1 MPTLLEH
8 RGIYKQDKLDYNYTN
23 HSNNNRFLS
32 ILSKEV
38 VFFIMENSYAILDS
52 MDWPSL
58 DVKRR
63 VILLLDF
70 IEEATRE
77 KGFPPSQLD
86 IGEHFNKS
94 QAWAS
99 HELARMERLHL
110 IRRRG
115 RMGPEIIIKMIS
127 TIPVHESVLLP
138 SGLGDQD
145 KDTLIDLRVLQGQDL
160 ENFEYWVYVVHKIP
174 EPDLIEAGLREL
186 DTLVV
191 RKALSGDPGDV
202 VVLQRG
208 QEKLYLGIV
217 PEEEWTDVIVGKV
230 VSIIREEK
238 VPNGK
243 G

>member
-1 MPTLLEH
+1 MPTLLEP
-8 RGIYKQDKLDYNYTN
+8 RGIYKQDNLDYNYTN

-32 ILSKEV
+32 ILSKEAA
-38 VFFIMENSYAILDS
+38 FLIMENSYAILDS

-58 DVKRR
+58 DVKKR

-86 IGEHFNKS
+86 IGAHFNKS

-99 HELARMERLHL
+99 HELARMERLRL

-115 RMGPEIIIKMIS
+115 RMGPEIIIKMI
-127 TIPVHESVLLP
+127 TAIPLRMAVLLP
-138 SGLGDQD
+138 SGPGDQD
-145 KDTLIDLRVLQGQDL
+145 KDTLIDLQSLQGQDL
-160 ENFEYWVYVVHKIP
+160 ENFEYWVYVVDKTP

-191 RKALSGDPGDV
+191 RKALTGDPGDV
-202 VVLQRG
+202 V
-208 QEKLYLGIV
+208 LYQGKGTLALAVV
-217 PEEEWTDVIVGKV
+217 PEEAEWGVTIVGKV

-238 VPNGK
+238 G
-243 G
+243 